1 MDRALPSGGRGRE
14 FESPIVQNMKKY
26 TVISVAIAVLL
37 LAVIGVKLNESRS
50 SSLEKEE
57 RIGIISA
64 MDNEIKVLLDEA
76 DIKRVDLIG
85 GVEYHVG
92 KLRGKNVVITRAGI
106 GKVRASSGV
115 TAMFGKYNISKVLFT
130 GIAGGVAD
138 DPQVLDIIVGTRLVE
153 HDYGIV
159 SNDGFVWVS
168 GDPGISRE
176 TGEYYY
182 SDKALVELAY
192 KAAVETVGKEHVFK
206 GTIATGDQFIASE
219 EYVQRLKEEYNAYAC
234 EMEGASVAVIC
245 LNYKKPFVVIRALSD
260 KADGKAHA
268 SYKDFGDI
276 AGANSSQIVL
286 KILDSIK

>member
-1 MDRALPSGGRGRE
+1 
-14 FESPIVQNMKKY
+14 MKKHI
-26 TVISVAIAVLL
+26 VIPIIAAVFL

-64 MDNEIKVLLDEA
+64 MDNEIKVLLDDA

-115 TAMFGKYNISKVLFT
+115 TSMFNKYNISKVLFT

-138 DPQVLDIIVGTRLVE
+138 DTQVLDIIVATRLVE

-159 SNDGFVWVS
+159 TNDGFVWTS
-168 GDPGISRE
+168 GDPGLGRAEGIFYDCDPE
-176 TGEYYY
+176 
-182 SDKALVELAY
+182 LVEIAF
-192 KAAVETVGKEHVFK
+192 KTAADTVGQNHVHK

-219 EYVQRLKEEYNAYAC
+219 SYVHRLKEEYNAYAC
-234 EMEGASVAVIC
+234 EMEGASVAVIS
-245 LNYKKPFVVIRALSD
+245 LKYGKTFVVIRALSD

>member
-1 MDRALPSGGRGRE
+1 MKKHIVI
-14 FESPIVQNMKKY
+14 PIV
-26 TVISVAIAVLL
+26 AVVFL
-37 LAVIGVKLNESRS
+37 LAIIGVKLNEGKS
-50 SSLEKEE
+50 SSLEQKE

-76 DIKRVDLIG
+76 DIKRVDQIG

-92 KLRGKNVVITRAGI
+92 KLRGKDVVITRAGI

-115 TAMFGKYNISKVLFT
+115 TAMFNKYNISKVLFT

-138 DPQVLDIIVGTRLVE
+138 EPQVLDIIVGTRLVE

-168 GDPGISRE
+168 GDPGISRKA
-176 TGEYYY
+176 GEYYY

-192 KAAVETVGKEHVFK
+192 TAAVETVGKEHVFK

-245 LNYKKPFVVIRALSD
+245 LNYNKPFVVIRALSD

-286 KILDSIK
+286 KILDSL

>member
-1 MDRALPSGGRGRE
+1 MKKHIVI
-14 FESPIVQNMKKY
+14 PIV
-26 TVISVAIAVLL
+26 AIVFL
-37 LAVIGVKLNESRS
+37 LAIIGVKFNEGKS
-50 SSLEKEE
+50 SSFEQKE

-76 DIKRVDLIG
+76 DIKQVDQIG
-85 GVEYHVG
+85 GVKYYVG
-92 KLRGKNVVITRAGI
+92 SLRGKDVVITRAGI
-106 GKVRASSGV
+106 GKVRASSGI
-115 TAMFGKYNISKVLFT
+115 TAMFNRYNISKVLFT

-138 DPQVLDIIVGTRLVE
+138 DTQVLDIIVGTRLVE

-159 SNDGFVWVS
+159 SNNGFIWVS

-176 TGEYYY
+176 AGEYYY
-182 SDKALVELAY
+182 CDETLVELAY

-245 LNYKKPFVVIRALSD
+245 LNYNKPFVVIRALSD
-260 KADGKAHA
+260 KADGKAHD
-268 SYKDFGDI
+268 SDKDFGDI

>member
-14 FESPIVQNMKKY
+14 FESPIVQYMKKHI
-26 TVISVAIAVLL
+26 VIPIVAVVFL
-37 LAVIGVKLNESRS
+37 LAIIGVKLNESRN
-50 SSLEKEE
+50 SSLELEE

-92 KLRGKNVVITRAGI
+92 KLRGKDVVITRAGI

-168 GDPGISRE
+168 GDPGIRRE
-176 TGEYYY
+176 AGEYYY

-192 KAAVETVGKEHVFK
+192 KAAVETVGNEHVFK

-245 LNYKKPFVVIRALSD
+245 LNYNKPFVVIRALSD
-260 KADGKAHA
+260 KQTARPTPA
-268 SYKDFGDI
+268 I
-276 AGANSSQIVL
+276 
-286 KILDSIK
+286 KISET